1 VKITEGV
8 PGREGVVIYHEF
20 GTWWFVASSETLSL
34 LNPFFSVKKTKSEI
48 AAQRASHAAKEKLR
62 KERREEQ
69 EQNVQRKKAL
79 VEKSKADAPGAI
91 GEVADDEDE
100 DEDGSSKALSDEDDD
115 DDDGGEASWDEDDE
129 VSEGEVSE
137 DDDAGN
143 EDCSS
148 DEGEDEPEIK
158 PPRKKAK
165 TGK

>member
-1 VKITEGV
+1 M
-8 PGREGVVIYHEF
+8 
-20 GTWWFVASSETLSL
+20 
-34 LNPFFSVKKTKSEI
+34 KK
-48 AAQRASHAAKEKLR
+48 A
-62 KERREEQ
+62 RREEQ
-69 EQNVQRKKAL
+69 ERNVQRKKVLA
-79 VEKSKADAPGAI
+79 EKSKADAPGAI
-91 GEVADDEDE
+91 GEVAD

-137 DDDAGN
+137 DDDAGS

-148 DEGEDEPEIK
+148 DEDEDEPEVK